1 MERRLCYCKSCA
13 SFFIIS
19 PEKSC
24 PKCHGQLISSVIT
37 EEEWNKS
44 NTEQKDAFKKSLASM
59 SNKSVYRQNEHTAQ
73 SARKA
78 QDGSTVQK
86 EKGHDKS
93 VKPERK
99 HVLGKILIA
108 LAIGFVV
115 FQLFKPYDGACT
127 DYASAGKKVY
137 KQIAKDSPKAYVS
150 YHTDHYNPLLGTTD
164 EIRSIMNEAYK
175 NNGDPQMGDHL
186 FMRTSWSEEYTAIKQ
201 KDGTYNLNITL
212 HMFYNTTTEQ
222 EKALKEKADAI
233 LTRLDLDGASD
244 YEKVRAIYNY
254 ICSNV
259 TYDYDHRGDSSYQNQ
274 LAVRLVCHILQQ
286 SVVDLCLVGAVLLD
300 VLLIDA
306 FCAFCFCNLKNIK
319 AMGLLSDLN
328 ISFHWLFLLHIMYF
342 GSIPPGG
349 GTVRFAF
356 VKYYQTIAD
365 ESFPVKYQLC
375 MLASAG
381 FIRDTILQFP
391 GTDVSI
397 KLVRQLGHLQDLLLV
412 CNRFLVQSLALRGEL
427 CNKCLILDG
436 TQVDLD
442 VQKSAQ
448 NSGSCH
454 HGSNQSVGYGVGI
467 ALGDD
472 SLGDGED
479 LDSGL
484 SAGKRN
490 LCSSLQAFLHLC
502 LSCSLLLLQSQE
514 Y

>member
-201 KDGTYNLNITL
+201 KDGTYNLNITV

-259 TYDYDHRGDSSYQNQ
+259 TYDYDHRGDSSYRLQYTAYAAAINRTAVCAGVADLFYY
-274 LAVRLVCHILQQ
+274 LATAAGLEARITVSSTHAWNIVK
-286 SVVDLCLVGAVLLD
+286 VDGRYYYLD
-300 VLLIDA
+300 PTWDLGE
-306 FCAFCFCNLKNIK
+306 NE
-319 AMGLLSDLN
+319 SDYQ
-328 ISFHWLFLLHIMYF
+328 YF
-342 GSIPPGG
+342 
-349 GTVRFAF
+349 
-356 VKYYQTIAD
+356 
-365 ESFPVKYQLC
+365 
-375 MLASAG
+375 
-381 FIRDTILQFP
+381 
-391 GTDVSI
+391 
-397 KLVRQLGHLQDLLLV
+397 
-412 CNRFLVQSLALRGEL
+412 LRGSRDFVNIEDEHDFASHSTIFFSTHPL
-427 CNKCLILDG
+427 YDIKDKYEISDY
-436 TQVDLD
+436 
-442 VQKSAQ
+442 A
-448 NSGSCH
+448 
-454 HGSNQSVGYGVGI
+454 YG
-467 ALGDD
+467 
-472 SLGDGED
+472 
-479 LDSGL
+479 
-484 SAGKRN
+484 R
-490 LCSSLQAFLHLC
+490 
-502 LSCSLLLLQSQE
+502 
-514 Y
+514 